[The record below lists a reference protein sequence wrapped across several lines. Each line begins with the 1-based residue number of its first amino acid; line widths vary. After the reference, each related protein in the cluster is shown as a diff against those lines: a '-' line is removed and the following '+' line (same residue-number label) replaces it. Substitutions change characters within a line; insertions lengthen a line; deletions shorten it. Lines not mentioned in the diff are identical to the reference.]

1 MYDKNDKDK
10 NFLWTTDY
18 KVELP
23 IIRKS
28 EGWGSI
34 DPSTICKTFEK
45 RSIEA
50 GNLKALSDKVN
61 G

>member
-28 EGWGSI
+28 EGWG
-34 DPSTICKTFEK
+34 CKNAILFL
-45 RSIEA
+45 I
-50 GNLKALSDKVN
+50 LKWCK
-61 G
+61 